1 MFPLL
6 IRSQLMSEVQEE
18 KEKTTNVFIMYSV
31 TSPRFF
37 FTRKTQVSH
46 KQDGSV
52 SNGGLF

>member
-1 MFPLL
+1 
-6 IRSQLMSEVQEE
+6 MSEVQEE
-18 KEKTTNVFIMYSV
+18 KEKTTHVFVMYSV

-37 FTRKTQVSH
+37 FTRKTQVSD